1 MICLM
6 LKYSNYTVNI
16 LMKMIIFN
24 PNVPFNQKLKNLNK
38 TKVIHLQIKNNTI
51 KMIMIY
57 STL

>member
-1 MICLM
+1 M